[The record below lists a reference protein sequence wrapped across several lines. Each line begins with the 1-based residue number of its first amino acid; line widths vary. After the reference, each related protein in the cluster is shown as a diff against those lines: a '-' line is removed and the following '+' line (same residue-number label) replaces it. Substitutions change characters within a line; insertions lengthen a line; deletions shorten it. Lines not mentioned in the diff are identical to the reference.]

1 MKKHFVTR
9 ILSLLLVMTTLFG
22 FAGVAFATSEEP
34 FYVEGA
40 QIRISGEQGI
50 RFVAYLEK
58 GLYDLT
64 YGPNANFGI
73 LIARKDRLS
82 AGAEITMEN
91 ATAVP
96 ATNLL
101 EDTDSYCRF
110 SAVITD
116 QPAEFYGVELIARA
130 YVIVNGTVHYSAQN
144 SRSIKQVAEMI
155 LEQNGNS
162 AEVSVAQ
169 EVLAKY
175 QEVGADFLIHA
186 DELWNDNQLVAYP
199 EYPEQIARDYEY
211 SVTVEQGSKSEELV
225 VYNQTEAYFYQ
236 DRFAGD
242 TNRRFC
248 EFAFDGSPVT
258 VHVKVNRDFD
268 TYAVVPTSKEFPST
282 YADGV
287 ISVTLTKPEQFL
299 IILDDDVNT
308 ALSVFADAPETDV
321 PVKGATNV
329 IYVEGWNQITNNAD
343 ATLSNGVLTI
353 NGQYTQLYIAPGA
366 ILTARVVTTSDAYAV
381 KIFGRGALLD
391 PSSLIYHES
400 EHGFDNATS
409 DSKHFVRI
417 QGYTSTIKDVKLLDS
432 RGYNL
437 NITRGNCT
445 VQNVKI
451 LSSMMT
457 TDGITTSAEGGS
469 GIVKDCF
476 VYCGDNALVPQVDM
490 THGDAGYSFE
500 NITVGTTCSVIYPQ
514 YGADSTFTDIYVF
527 RADEG
532 LISMKE
538 ESVGETHIKHITV
551 NNLDALDCVR
561 TPRLFYATKQGDAEK
576 VVTLNKVL
584 MRYTTGDTNVSAK
597 PGTATNEKTMIQ
609 FADDAGSNFTIN
621 ATDLYVGGTL
631 ITNEN
636 QILVSESA
644 SLTLTFATAAVT
656 PSVLSGSR
664 VTANYTY
671 LSKVMLGY
679 REIFLDI
686 KPVKQGDVWYLPY
699 DEIASYL
706 AIAPQNPVTT
716 QIGGVEMI
724 SLPNLLTS
732 GAVTAASYD
741 AGAIRLTPAI
751 NSTINLL
758 KDNYL
763 LSSNYNLM
771 YYRSRTSY
779 VIADNENDTWVYSAE
794 SNDYDGDAGI
804 FRMILDIYQQYGAG
818 TYQLTFEYKSNVQ
831 LTVALGK
838 DHDFVSVGTANANS
852 SGFTSQTVSFTLT
865 DDPSELQQ
873 LALCFKIPVKEGW
886 LWENDEPG
894 TLSIRNIRLVKTN

>member
-91 ATAVP
+91 ATAIP

-116 QPAEFYGVELIARA
+116 QPAELYGVELIARA
-130 YVIVNGTVHYSAQN
+130 YVVVDGTVHYSAQI
-144 SRSIKQVAEMI
+144 SRSIKEVAEMI

-169 EVLAKY
+169 EVLARY

-186 DELWNDNQLVAYP
+186 DELWNNNQLVVYP
-199 EYPEQIARDYEY
+199 EYPEQIARDYVY
-211 SVTVEQGSKSEELV
+211 TVTVEQGSRSEELV

-268 TYAVVPTSKEFPST
+268 TYAVVPTSKGFPST

-287 ISVTLTKPEQFL
+287 ISVTLTKPEQFV

-321 PVKGATNV
+321 PVKGADGV

-343 ATLSNGVLTI
+343 ATLVNGVLTI
-353 NGQYTQLYIAPGA
+353 NGQYTKLYIAPGA
-366 ILTARVVTTSDAYAV
+366 VLTARVVTTSDAYAV

-409 DSKHFVRI
+409 TSTWFVKI
-417 QGYTSTIKDVKLLDS
+417 GGYTSVIKDVKLLDS

-437 NITRGNCT
+437 NVARGNCT

-469 GIVKDCF
+469 GIIKDCF
-476 VYCGDNALVPQVDM
+476 VYCGDNALVPVVDV
-490 THGDAGYSFE
+490 TKEYAGYSFE
-500 NITVGTTCSVIYPQ
+500 NITVGTTCSAIYLQ
-514 YGADSTFTDIYVF
+514 HGVKSTFTDIYVF

-538 ESVGETHIKHITV
+538 EDNSAKYFTI

-584 MRYTTGDTNVSAK
+584 MRYTTGDTNVSAT

-621 ATDLYVGGTL
+621 ATDLYVGGAL

-636 QILVSESA
+636 QILVSGSA
-644 SLTLTFATAAVT
+644 SLTLTFATAAAT

-679 REIFLDI
+679 RELFLDV

-699 DEIASYL
+699 DEIISYL
-706 AIAPQNPVTT
+706 AIAPQNPSTT
-716 QIGGVEMI
+716 WIGGVKMI
-724 SLPNLLTS
+724 SLSDLLAS

-779 VIADNENDTWVYSAE
+779 VIADNENGTWVYSAE
-794 SNDYDGDAGI
+794 SNNYDGNAGI

-818 TYQLTFEYKSNVQ
+818 TYQLKFEYKSNVQ

-838 DHDFVSVGTANANS
+838 DHNFVSVGTENS
-852 SGFTSQTVSFTLT
+852 KSTYTSNKISFTLT

-873 LALCFKIPVKEGW
+873 LALCFKIPVKEGG
-886 LWENDEPG
+886 LWEDDEPG
-894 TLSIRNIRLVKTN
+894 TLSIRNISLVKTN